1 MHTSV
6 VLISRNQN
14 PMNESQLTMMARL
27 SASERVSV
35 CVYVTK
41 KTNNNTLSLVLFP
54 LTNSTVVPQ
63 IPAQLY

>member
-27 SASERVSV
+27 FARERVCV
-35 CVYVTK
+35 CVYVTDK
-41 KTNNNTLSLVLFP
+41 KDK
-54 LTNSTVVPQ
+54 Q
-63 IPAQLY
+63 